1 MKELVKAIGKHY
13 AATWILSLG
22 ALAIVMSVFFDT
34 APDGTHN
41 IGLLQTQMMIFQFG
55 VLSVLSGTILYS
67 VARILSA
74 IKADSD
80 PSIKVG

>member
-1 MKELVKAIGKHY
+1 MKAIGKHY
-13 AATWILSLG
+13 AATWILALG
-22 ALAIVMSVFFDT
+22 VLAIVMSVFFDT

-55 VLSVLSGTILYS
+55 VLCVLSGTILYS
-67 VARILSA
+67 VARIVSA

-80 PSIKVG
+80 PNINDG